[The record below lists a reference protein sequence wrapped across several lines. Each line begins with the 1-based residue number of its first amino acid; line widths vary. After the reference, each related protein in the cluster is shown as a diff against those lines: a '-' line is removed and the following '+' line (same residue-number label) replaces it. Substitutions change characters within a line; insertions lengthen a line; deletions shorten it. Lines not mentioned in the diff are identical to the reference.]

1 MLSSMRKSAGSWMIK
16 ILLGMIVLAFV
27 FMGAGSYW
35 AGRSNTVAN
44 VNGEPISVNEY
55 QQTYK
60 QMMQNL
66 EQRFGNQLDQDMID
80 MLNLREQA
88 LERLIEKHLLVQVA
102 EKNDIRLPDDVL
114 ARSITSLPVFQN
126 NGQFDPELYRR
137 VLNQNRLSPEGFES
151 MQKEAMLTG
160 MIKNFVSNAVPVS
173 EAEARAWYQWQ
184 NTEVKINYAE
194 FAGQDFTDITVT
206 EEAVA
211 DYFED
216 HKEKY
221 KTRPRVKARYIRF
234 SPEDYR
240 GEVNVSEPAIRDYYE
255 SHQSEFTSE
264 ETVTARHILLKLPPD
279 ADEKIVQETRQKAL
293 EISEKARSGRDF
305 AELAR
310 QFSEG
315 PSAGEGGYLGTLEKD
330 DTVEPFADKAFSM
343 EAGEISEPVRTRFG
357 FHIIKVEE
365 RRQASARPLEE
376 VKDTIRD
383 KLALQKARDNAYDKA
398 LSVYDISF
406 GGDDLVKNARD
417 MGLDLGTTGF
427 FTRSRGPEEDM
438 ENAGKFAETAFALPL
453 EEISKVTEID
463 DAFFLIQPVEKQESH
478 VPELASVTEKVR
490 RDLKREKQEQA
501 AQQAARDFLE
511 QAREAGDFTAAAEA
525 AGVKIHTTGFFKRG
539 QPVPDIGQSRELAS
553 AAFSLSADNPLPEA
567 VVAKDSSF
575 YVIHLQEKKQ
585 PGASEFQAEKE
596 EAVSRLASR
605 KGQQAVN
612 KWMAALRQQS
622 DIEISDRFSDYSR

>member
-1 MLSSMRKSAGSWMIK
+1 MIK

-35 AGRSNTVAN
+35 AGRRNTVAN

-60 QMMQNL
+60 RMMQNL

-88 LERLIEKHLLVQVA
+88 LDRLIEKRLLMQMA
-102 EKNDIRLPDDVL
+102 EENDIRLPDDVL

-126 NGQFDPELYRR
+126 NGQFDPELYKR
-137 VLNQNRLSPEGFES
+137 VLNQNRLSPGGFES
-151 MQKEAMLTG
+151 LQKEAMLTG

-173 EAEARAWYQWQ
+173 EAEARTWYEWQ
-184 NTEVKINYAE
+184 NTQVKIDYAE
-194 FAGQDFTDITVT
+194 FASQDFTDVAVT

-211 DYFED
+211 EYFED

-221 KTRPRVKARYIRF
+221 KTRPKVKARYIRF

-240 GEVNVSEPAIRDYYE
+240 GAVNVSESAIRDYYQ
-255 SHQSEFTSE
+255 SHQSEFAPE
-264 ETVTARHILLKLPPD
+264 ETVTARHILLKLPQD
-279 ADEKIVQETRQKAL
+279 ADEKIVQETRKKAL

-310 QFSEG
+310 EFSEG
-315 PSAGEGGYLGTLEKD
+315 PSASEGGYLGTLKKD
-330 DTVEPFADKAFSM
+330 DTVAPFAEKAFSM
-343 EAGEISEPVRTRFG
+343 AAGEISKPVRTRFG

-365 RRQASARPLEE
+365 RRQASAKPLEE
-376 VKDTIRD
+376 VKGTIRD
-383 KLALQKARDNAYDKA
+383 KLALQKARDNAYDEA

-406 GGDDLVKNARD
+406 GGDDLVKNAKD
-417 MGLDLGTTGF
+417 MGLDLETTGF
-427 FTRSRGPEEDM
+427 FTRSRGPEDM
-438 ENAGKFAETAFALPL
+438 GNAGKFAKTAFALPL
-453 EEISKVTEID
+453 EEISEVTEID

-478 VPELASVTEKVR
+478 VPELAAVTEKVR

-501 AQQAARDFLE
+501 AQQAARDFLA
-511 QAREAGDFTAAAEA
+511 QARETGDFTAASQD
-525 AGVKIHTTGFFKRG
+525 AGVKIQTTDFFKRG
-539 QPVPDIGQSRELAS
+539 QPVPDIGQSRDLAS
-553 AAFSLSADNPLPEA
+553 AAFSLSADSPLPDA
-567 VVAKDSSF
+567 PVAKEGTF
-575 YVIHLQEKKQ
+575 YVIHLQGKKQ
-585 PGASEFQAEKE
+585 PGATEFQAKKE
-596 EAVSRLASR
+596 ETISQLASR
-605 KGQQAVN
+605 KRQQTVN
-612 KWMAALRQQS
+612 KWVAALRQQS